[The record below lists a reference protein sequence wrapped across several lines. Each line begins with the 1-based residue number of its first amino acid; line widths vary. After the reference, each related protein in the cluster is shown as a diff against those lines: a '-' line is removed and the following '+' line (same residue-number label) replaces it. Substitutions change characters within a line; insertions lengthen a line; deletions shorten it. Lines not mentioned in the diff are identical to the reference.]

1 MIPPTGGGELRFGGG
16 LVATNLKKPVSIRPP
31 KIDAGAAQTGLR
43 ILFVLFLLFIFLVGV
58 KGLGDGFKMLGKDL
72 LDSFFLATSNPFV
85 GLMVGILATTLVQSS
100 SVTTAMI
107 VGLVAAPEDPLPVV
121 NAIPMIMGANI
132 GTTVTNSLVSMG
144 HIGRPDEF
152 RRAFSVAT
160 CHDFFNFM
168 AVSVMLPIELFTGVL
183 SKTAASISTALMGTG
198 GVEYH
203 SPFKAALK
211 TALGPVKDAAHFMFE
226 DSSRAQAI
234 VIVLFSVAAIFT
246 ALTFIVK
253 TMRRLLATRVEIALS
268 RAFKMPAIVAMLLGA
283 LMTMAVQSSSITT
296 SLLVPLAG
304 AGVITLQQAFPL
316 TLGANIGTTV
326 TALLASM
333 AASGANAQA
342 GLTIALV
349 HLLFN
354 LSGTLLIYPFPPIR
368 RIPLLMAEKLAD
380 FSVRRRRWAII
391 YVLIVFFGLP
401 ALFAFLNR

>member
-1 MIPPTGGGELRFGGG
+1 
-16 LVATNLKKPVSIRPP
+16 
-31 KIDAGAAQTGLR
+31 
-43 ILFVLFLLFIFLVGV
+43 
-58 KGLGDGFKMLGKDL
+58 
-72 LDSFFLATSNPFV
+72 
-85 GLMVGILATTLVQSS
+85 
-100 SVTTAMI
+100 
-107 VGLVAAPEDPLPVV
+107 
-121 NAIPMIMGANI
+121 
-132 GTTVTNSLVSMG
+132 
-144 HIGRPDEF
+144 
-152 RRAFSVAT
+152 
-160 CHDFFNFM
+160 
-168 AVSVMLPIELFTGVL
+168 
-183 SKTAASISTALMGTG
+183 
-198 GVEYH
+198 
-203 SPFKAALK
+203 
-211 TALGPVKDAAHFMFE
+211 MFE